1 MPGGTDVKEHRSK
14 KEGKKKAAMSLTEK
28 RNAKKAKKQ
37 ARMNSTI

>member
-1 MPGGTDVKEHRSK
+1 VKEHRSK
-14 KEGKKKAAMSLTEK
+14 KQSKKKAAMSLTEK